1 MSSVREHTNP
11 RTLVWG
17 NPEGDSLVNAAAV
30 GVMLVN
36 PPKSSNT
43 ELAFSEQTLLIF
55 AIVFRGEFLAGSLY
69 QGLDEAAEM
78 DANNITLSGRQSW
91 ITIETA
97 WVARIAEDMSYKKL
111 WAMHLCSGHD
121 PRPPPIATPPRDHSL
136 FQIVGRASPQAS
148 TTLLGLSHLL
158 LQTRETCPTS
168 EAG

>member
-17 NPEGDSLVNAAAV
+17 NPEGDSLVNAAARTDASYIC
-30 GVMLVN
+30 G
-36 PPKSSNT
+36 
-43 ELAFSEQTLLIF
+43 TLPQPQ
-55 AIVFRGEFLAGSLY
+55 IVFRGEFLAGSLY

-111 WAMHLCSGHD
+111 WA
-121 PRPPPIATPPRDHSL
+121 
-136 FQIVGRASPQAS
+136 
-148 TTLLGLSHLL
+148 
-158 LQTRETCPTS
+158 
-168 EAG
+168 